1 MAGGDLATAMSSA
14 MPSAIVAAVLWGAGL
29 WIGGAVMTS
38 WVAVQKRRSGAGWF
52 VNALLLSAV
61 VALLAL
67 ASIPDGDE

>member
-1 MAGGDLATAMSSA
+1 MAGADLATTMSSA
-14 MPSAIVAAVLWGAGL
+14 MPSPIMAAILGSAVIWV
-29 WIGGAVMTS
+29 GGAILTS

-67 ASIPDGDE
+67 ASVPDGDE